1 MPKQEVERLSG
12 VGARLAQLRK
22 GAGYTQQELAE
33 ALATTQRMISYYER
47 QAEPPPS
54 LLLPK
59 LAKLLGVSIDALL
72 GTEPVR
78 KKARLPDN
86 RLLRRLQQIEQLEPG
101 EKRQVLQVLD
111 AYIERGKLKK
121 KAHQ

>member
-22 GAGYTQQELAE
+22 TAGYTQQELAE
-33 ALATTQRMISYYER
+33 ALDTTQRMISYYER

-59 LAKLLGVSIDALL
+59 LTQLLGVSIDELL
-72 GTEPVR
+72 GLKPIR
-78 KKARLPDN
+78 KKPRMPDN
-86 RLLRRLQQIEQLEPG
+86 RLLRRLQQIEQLAPH

-111 AYIERGKLKK
+111 AYIERGKWKK
-121 KAHQ
+121 QANG